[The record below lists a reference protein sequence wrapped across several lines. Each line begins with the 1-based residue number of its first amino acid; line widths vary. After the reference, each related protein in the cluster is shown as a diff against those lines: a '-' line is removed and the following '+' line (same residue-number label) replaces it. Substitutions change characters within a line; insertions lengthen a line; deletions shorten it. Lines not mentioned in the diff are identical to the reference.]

1 MLSRTADHLYWMSR
15 YTERA
20 ENTARLL
27 EVNWQTSLLPQ
38 SEQTAQ
44 AAWRAMLEIFELTS
58 GFDDKHSS
66 VEPANVL
73 SYMVQDMD
81 NPSSIMSCLR
91 AARENARAVRGAMT
105 TDLWETINTTWL
117 DAQRQVAQGALKIAP
132 MDFFEWVKLRSNQ
145 SRGVHIGTMLRDE
158 AFHFITLGIFIER
171 ADNVARLLD
180 VKFLAAAELMSH
192 QPGHVGDFYYWAGL
206 LRSLSAFENY
216 RKSYRNAVTPT
227 RVAELLI
234 LSRRNP
240 RSLVA
245 CMETI
250 VDLLTKVRND
260 VSGRTEHDAR
270 AILTTLRDTDIE
282 EIFEQGI
289 HDYLAELLTKIN
301 QLALDISENFLVP
314 IASDDVATTQTEE
327 TQQAG

>member
-20 ENTARLL
+20 ENTARMLD
-27 EVNWQTSLLPQ
+27 VSWQMSLLPQ
-38 SEQTAQ
+38 SEQAAQ
-44 AAWRAMLEIFELTS
+44 AAWRAMLEISELTNS
-58 GFDDKHSS
+58 FDQKYRE
-66 VEPANVL
+66 VTPANVL
-73 SYMVQDMD
+73 SYMTQDMD

-105 TDLWETINTTWL
+105 TDLWETVNATWL
-117 DAQRQVAQGALKIAP
+117 DAQRQISQGVLKIAP

-145 SRGVHIGTMLRDE
+145 SRGVHIGTMMRDE

-180 VKFLAAAELMSH
+180 VKFLAASQYMDADLE
-192 QPGHVGDFYYWAGL
+192 HVEDFYYWAAI

-216 RKSYRNAVTPT
+216 RMMYRNAITPE
-227 RVAELLI
+227 RVADLMI

-245 CMETI
+245 CLEQI
-250 VDLLTKVRND
+250 VELLTRLRNA
-260 VSGRTEHDAR
+260 SSARAEHDAR
-270 AILTTLRDTDIE
+270 ALLARFRDMEIE
-282 EIFEQGI
+282 EIFDEGM
-289 HDYLAELLTKIN
+289 HDFLGQFLVKIN
-301 QLALDISENFLVP
+301 QLALDISEHFLVP
-314 IASDDVATTQTEE
+314 LQPSIKSA
-327 TQQAG
+327 

>member
-20 ENTARLL
+20 ENTARMLD
-27 EVNWQTSLLPQ
+27 VNWQMSLLPQ
-38 SEQTAQ
+38 SEQAATAT
-44 AAWRAMLEIFELTS
+44 WRAMLEISELTAS
-58 GFDDKHSS
+58 FDQKYPE
-66 VEPANVL
+66 VAPANVL
-73 SYMVQDMD
+73 AYMTQDMA

-105 TDLWETINTTWL
+105 TDLWETVNTTWL
-117 DAQRQVAQGALKIAP
+117 DAQRQVNQGVLKVAP

-145 SRGVHIGTMLRDE
+145 SRGVHIGTMMRDE

-180 VKFLAAAELMSH
+180 VKFLAATEYMEADLEHLE
-192 QPGHVGDFYYWAGL
+192 DFYYWAAI

-216 RKSYRNAVTPT
+216 RMMYRNAITPE
-227 RVAELLI
+227 RVADLMI

-245 CMETI
+245 CLEQI
-250 VDLLTKVRND
+250 VELLTRVRNAS
-260 VSGRTEHDAR
+260 SGRTEHDAR
-270 AILTTLRDTDIE
+270 AMLARLRDLEIE
-282 EIFEQGI
+282 EIFSQGM
-289 HDYLAELLTKIN
+289 HQFLSEFLKEIN
-301 QLALDISENFLVP
+301 QLALDISEHFLVP
-314 IASDDVATTQTEE
+314 LESENAPA
-327 TQQAG
+327 QA

>member
-20 ENTARLL
+20 ENTARMLD
-27 EVNWQTSLLPQ
+27 VNWQMSLLPQ
-38 SEQTAQ
+38 SEHAAE
-44 AAWRAMLEIFELTS
+44 AAWRAMLEISELTDS
-58 GFDDKHSS
+58 FDQKHKA
-66 VEPANVL
+66 VTPADVL
-73 SYMVQDMD
+73 SYMTQDMD

-105 TDLWETINTTWL
+105 TDLWETVNTTWL
-117 DAQRQVAQGALKIAP
+117 EAQRQITQGALKIAP

-145 SRGVHIGTMLRDE
+145 SRGVHIGTMMRDE

-180 VKFLAAAELMSH
+180 VKFLAASQYMDADLED
-192 QPGHVGDFYYWAGL
+192 VEDFYYWAAI

-216 RKSYRNAVTPT
+216 RMMYRNAITPQ
-227 RVAELLI
+227 RVADLMI

-245 CMETI
+245 CLEQV
-250 VDLLTKVRND
+250 VDLLTRVRNTT
-260 VSGRTEHDAR
+260 SARAEHDAR
-270 AILTTLRDTDIE
+270 AMLARLRDAEIE
-282 EIFEQGI
+282 EIFEQGM
-289 HDYLAELLTKIN
+289 HHFLGQFLAEIN
-301 QLALDISENFLVP
+301 QLALDISEHFLVP
-314 IASDDVATTQTEE
+314 LDPVA
-327 TQQAG
+327 G